1 MYSRKGGVS
10 IRHSS
15 LFKPQNIL
23 DMDVTALAS
32 RIQHK
37 HISSIDVTS
46 AFIEQIKS
54 INPKI
59 QCVVEERFSYAL
71 LEAGKCDQLIAE
83 NKHAGKLFGVPM
95 SVEGRL
101 DVEGMETAG
110 GLKHRKN
117 YIAGQDAESVRRLKE
132 AGAIVLCKTN
142 TSTGCLP
149 LVSNNKL
156 YGGTNNPWN

>member
-1 MYSRKGGVS
+1 MCKRYYYCKVEINVFRKGGVS

-32 RIQHK
+32 EIQHK

-46 AFIEQIKS
+46 AFIEHIKS

-59 QCVVEERFSYAL
+59 QCVVEERFSDAL

-83 NKHAGKLFGVPM
+83 NKHAGKLFGVPI
-95 SVEGRL
+95 SVKECL
-101 DVEGMETAG
+101 DVEG
-110 GLKHRKN
+110 
-117 YIAGQDAESVRRLKE
+117 
-132 AGAIVLCKTN
+132 
-142 TSTGCLP
+142 
-149 LVSNNKL
+149 
-156 YGGTNNPWN
+156 

>member
-1 MYSRKGGVS
+1 
-10 IRHSS
+10 
-15 LFKPQNIL
+15 KPQNIL

-59 QCVVEERFSYAL
+59 QCVVEERVSDAL

-83 NKHAGKLFGVPM
+83 NKHAGKLFGVPI
-95 SVEGRL
+95 SVKERL
-101 DVEGMETAG
+101 DVEGMKATG
-110 GLKHRKN
+110 GLKHRN
-117 YIAGQDAESVRRLKE
+117 NHIADKDTESER
-132 AGAIVLCKTN
+132 
-142 TSTGCLP
+142 
-149 LVSNNKL
+149 
-156 YGGTNNPWN
+156 